1 MSLGWIPAASNDAAL
16 VAAALAACG
25 LVQAGVGLRALSRF
39 LARTPTVIRPGQPIL
54 PPITVLKPLHGDEP
68 MLEQAL
74 ASFCAQDYPAFQIV
88 FGLQDPADPALH
100 VLRRLRARFPH
111 IDMSV
116 VVDPTPHGA
125 NRKIA
130 NLINMLPAA
139 RHDTLVIADSDIHA
153 APDYLRHLAAALA
166 EPGCGLV
173 TTLYAGLPAS
183 KRLPAR
189 LGAAYIN
196 HGFLPGALMARAL
209 GRQDCLGATMAL
221 SRALL
226 ERVGGLAALSAH
238 LADDAVLGQLVAAQG
253 LEVRL
258 AATIP
263 STTVPETRMLRL
275 FTHELRWARTIRALA
290 PVGFALSVVQYPIG
304 WALLAAALSAGAP
317 WSLAVLAAAW
327 AGRATVG
334 RRLDRLLQ
342 RCGALP
348 PGRLSPM
355 WLVPIRDVLSVL
367 VMLASYADNR
377 VAWRGQTLRA
387 KPKAML
393 RPVGGSLAPEEG

>member
-1 MSLGWIPAASNDAAL
+1 MSLDWILAASNDAAL
-16 VAAALAACG
+16 AAAALAVCG
-25 LVQAGVGLRALSRF
+25 LVQAVVGLRALSRF
-39 LARTPTVIRPGQPIL
+39 RARPVPVAAVL

-68 MLEQAL
+68 LLEQAL
-74 ASFCAQDYPAFQIV
+74 ATFCAQDYPCFQIV
-88 FGLQDPADPALH
+88 FGLQDPADPALPM
-100 VLRRLRARFPH
+100 LRRLRARFPGL
-111 IDMSV
+111 DMAV
-116 VVDPTPHGA
+116 VVDPTAHGA

-130 NLINMLPAA
+130 NLLNLFPSA

-166 EPGCGLV
+166 DERAGLV

-183 KRLPAR
+183 TRLPAR

-221 SRALL
+221 SRETLDS
-226 ERVGGLAALSAH
+226 VGGLSALSAH
-238 LADDAVLGQLVAAQG
+238 LADDAVLGQLVAARG

-263 STTVPETRMLRL
+263 STTVPETRMVRL

-290 PVGFALSVVQYPIG
+290 PVGFMLSIVQYPIA
-304 WALLAAALSAGAP
+304 WALLSVALSGAAP
-317 WSLAVLAAAW
+317 WSLAVLASAW
-327 AGRATVG
+327 AGRALVG
-334 RRLDRLLQ
+334 RRVDRLLQ
-342 RCGALP
+342 RAGALP
-348 PGRLSPM
+348 GRSRSPM

-387 KPKAML
+387 KPKPKALL
-393 RPVGGSLAPEEG
+393 RPVGGSFAPEEG

>member
-1 MSLGWIPAASNDAAL
+1 MPLPDWIHAATHG
-16 VAAALAACG
+16 AALATAALAGGG
-25 LVQAGVGLRALSRF
+25 LVQAAAGWRAVSRF
-39 LARTPTVIRPGQPIL
+39 RARPVPAAASL

-68 MLEQAL
+68 LLEQAL
-74 ASFCAQDYPAFQIV
+74 ATFCAQDYPAFQIV

-100 VLRRLRARFPH
+100 VLRRLCARFPAL
-111 IDMSV
+111 DMAV

-130 NLINMLPAA
+130 NLLNMFPSA

-153 APDYLRHLAAALA
+153 APDYLRHLAAALDD
-166 EPGCGLV
+166 PRCGLV
-173 TTLYAGLPAS
+173 TTLYAGLPATG
-183 KRLPAR
+183 RLPAR

-221 SRALL
+221 SRATL
-226 ERVGGLAALSAH
+226 ESVGGLDALSAH
-238 LADDAVLGQLVAAQG
+238 LADDAVLGHLVAARG

-263 STTVPETRMLRL
+263 ATTVPEARMARL
-275 FTHELRWARTIRALA
+275 FHHELRWARTIRALA
-290 PVGFALSVVQYPIG
+290 PVGFLLSAVQYPLA
-304 WALLAAALSAGAP
+304 WALLAVALSGARP
-317 WSLAVLAAAW
+317 WSLAVLAGAW
-327 AGRATVG
+327 AGRAAIG
-334 RRLDRLLQ
+334 RSLDRLLQ
-342 RCGALP
+342 RAGALP
-348 PGRLSPM
+348 GGAGSPM
-355 WLVPIRDVLSVL
+355 WLVPIRDVLSVV

-387 KPKAML
+387 KPKAIL
-393 RPVGGSLAPEEG
+393 SPVGASFAPEEG

>member
-1 MSLGWIPAASNDAAL
+1 MSLDWILAADGAAIA
-16 VAAALAACG
+16 AAALAGCG
-25 LVQAGVGLRALSRF
+25 LVQAAAGWRALSRF
-39 LARTPTVIRPGQPIL
+39 CARPAPVAAAL

-68 MLEQAL
+68 LLEQAL

-100 VLRRLRARFPH
+100 VLHRLRDRFPAL
-111 IDMSV
+111 DMSV

-130 NLINMLPAA
+130 NLINMFAHA

-153 APDYLRHLAAALA
+153 APDYLRHLAAALSD
-166 EPGCGLV
+166 PGCGLV
-173 TTLYAGLPAS
+173 TTLYAGLPATT
-183 KRLPAR
+183 RLPAR

-221 SRALL
+221 SRAML

-263 STTVPETRMLRL
+263 STTVPETRMPRL
-275 FTHELRWARTIRALA
+275 FHHELRWARTIRALA
-290 PVGFALSVVQYPIG
+290 PVGFLLSVVQYPIA
-304 WALLAAALSAGAP
+304 WALLAVALSAGSP
-317 WSLAVLAAAW
+317 WSLAVLACAW
-327 AGRATVG
+327 AGRAAVG
-334 RRLDRLLQ
+334 RRVDRLLQ
-342 RCGALP
+342 RAGALP
-348 PGRLSPM
+348 GRCLSPM
-355 WLVPIRDVLSVL
+355 WLGPIRDVLSVL
-367 VMLASYADNR
+367 VMLASYADNT

-387 KPKAML
+387 KPKAIL
-393 RPVGGSLAPEEG
+393 RPVGGSFAPEEG

>member
-1 MSLGWIPAASNDAAL
+1 VSIDWILAATTGGAGLAA
-16 VAAALAACG
+16 VLAACG
-25 LVQAGVGLRALSRF
+25 LLQAAAGWRSLSRF
-39 LARTPTVIRPGQPIL
+39 CARPLLRDARAVL

-74 ASFCAQDYPAFQIV
+74 ASFCAQDYPCFQIV
-88 FGLQDPADPALH
+88 FGLQDSADPALH
-100 VLRRLRARFPH
+100 VLRRLHARFPAL
-111 IDMSV
+111 DMSV
-116 VVDPTPHGA
+116 VVDPTTHGA

-130 NLINMLPAA
+130 NLINMYPVA

-166 EPGCGLV
+166 DERAGLV
-173 TTLYAGLPAS
+173 TTLYVGLPATAD
-183 KRLPAR
+183 LPAR

-196 HGFLPGALMARAL
+196 HSFLPGALMARAL

-221 SRALL
+221 SRQML

-263 STTVPETRMLRL
+263 STTVPETGMLRL
-275 FTHELRWARTIRALA
+275 FHHELRWARTIRALA
-290 PVGFALSVVQYPIG
+290 PVGFLLSMVQYPTS
-304 WALLAAALSAGAP
+304 WALLAVALAGAAP
-317 WSLAVLAAAW
+317 WSLALLAVVW
-327 AGRATVG
+327 AGRAALG
-334 RRLDRLLQ
+334 RRVDRLLQ
-342 RCGALP
+342 RAGALP
-348 PGRLSPM
+348 GRSVSPM

-367 VMLASYADNR
+367 VMLASYADNT
-377 VAWRGQTLRA
+377 VAWRGQILRA
-387 KPKAML
+387 QPKAML
-393 RPVGGSLAPEEG
+393 RPVGGSFAPEEG